1 MKRYLISV
9 TEWVGSSPEAIAK
22 AKEMFPHLEI
32 SPMTAIKQQGMM
44 QIWAETDAE
53 ACEIAKGYMHC
64 TLEGSEVSTE
74 ILEAIEAAKLWK
86 KGQWI

>member
-32 SPMTAIKQQGMM
+32 SPMAAIRQGMI
-44 QIWAETDAE
+44 QVLAETDAE
-53 ACEIAKGYMHC
+53 ACEKAKEYLPRI
-64 TLEGSEVSTE
+64 LESSEYSTE
-74 ILEAIEAAKLWK
+74 ILETIEVAKLWAR
-86 KGQWI
+86 GQWI

>member
-32 SPMTAIKQQGMM
+32 SPMVAIRQGMI
-44 QIWAETDAE
+44 QVWAETDAE
-53 ACEIAKGYMHC
+53 ACEKAKEYLPRI
-64 TLEGSEVSTE
+64 LESSEYSTE
-74 ILEAIEAAKLWK
+74 ILETIEVAKLWAR
-86 KGQWI
+86 GQWV

>member
-32 SPMTAIKQQGMM
+32 SPMAAIKQGMI
-44 QIWAETDAE
+44 QVWAPPDAE
-53 ACEIAKGYMHC
+53 ACEKAKEYMPR
-64 TLEGSEVSTE
+64 TLESSEYSTE
-74 ILEAIEAAKLWK
+74 ILETVEVGEVWVR
-86 KGQWI
+86 GQWI

>member
-22 AKEMFPHLEI
+22 AKELFPHLEI
-32 SPMTAIKQQGMM
+32 SPMTAIRQGTI
-44 QIWAETDAE
+44 QVWAETDAE
-53 ACEIAKGYMHC
+53 VCEKAKEYLPR
-64 TLEGSEVSTE
+64 TLESSEYSAE
-74 ILEAIEAAKLWK
+74 ILETVEASELWK

>member
-32 SPMTAIKQQGMM
+32 SPMAAIKQGMI
-44 QIWAETDAE
+44 QVWAAAAAE
-53 ACEIAKGYMHC
+53 ACEKAKEYMPR
-64 TLEGSEVSTE
+64 TLESSEYSTE
-74 ILEAIEAAKLWK
+74 ILETVEVGEVWVR
-86 KGQWI
+86 GQWI

>member
-9 TEWVGSSPEAIAK
+9 TEWVGSTPEAMAK
-22 AKEMFPHLEI
+22 AKKMFPNLEI
-32 SPMTAIKQQGMM
+32 SPMTPIKQGLLQV
-44 QIWAETDAE
+44 WAETDAE
-53 ACEIAKGYMHC
+53 ACEKAKEQMPRA
-64 TLEGSEVSTE
+64 LESSEYSAS

>member
-32 SPMTAIKQQGMM
+32 SPMAAIKQGMI
-44 QIWAETDAE
+44 QVWASADAE
-53 ACEIAKGYMHC
+53 ACEKAKEYMPR
-64 TLEGSEVSTE
+64 TLESSEYSTE
-74 ILEAIEAAKLWK
+74 ILETVEVGEVWVR
-86 KGQWI
+86 GQWI

>member
-22 AKEMFPHLEI
+22 AKELFPHLEI
-32 SPMTAIKQQGMM
+32 SPMTAIKQGMI
-44 QIWAETDAE
+44 QVLAEADAE
-53 ACEIAKGYMHC
+53 ACERAKGLMPRA
-64 TLEGSEVSTE
+64 LESSEYSTA
-74 ILEAIEAAKLWK
+74 ILEATEVSPLQA

>member
-22 AKEMFPHLEI
+22 AKELFPHLEI
-32 SPMTAIKQQGMM
+32 SPMTAIRQGTI
-44 QIWAETDAE
+44 QVWAESDAE
-53 ACEIAKGYMHC
+53 AYERAKEYLPR
-64 TLEGSEVSTE
+64 TLESSEYSTE
-74 ILEAIEAAKLWK
+74 ILETVEASELWK

>member
-32 SPMTAIKQQGMM
+32 SPMAAIKQGMI
-44 QIWAETDAE
+44 QVWAAADAE
-53 ACEIAKGYMHC
+53 ACEKAKEYMPR
-64 TLEGSEVSTE
+64 TLESSEYSTE
-74 ILEAIEAAKLWK
+74 ILETVEVGEVWVR
-86 KGQWI
+86 GQWI

>member
-32 SPMTAIKQQGMM
+32 SPMTAIRQGMLQVM
-44 QIWAETDAE
+44 AETDAE
-53 ACEIAKGYMHC
+53 ACEIAKEQMLHI
-64 TLEGSEVSTE
+64 LEDSEYSAE
-74 ILEAIEAAKLWK
+74 ILETIEVSKLWAR
-86 KGQWI
+86 GQWI

>member
-32 SPMTAIKQQGMM
+32 SPMAAIKQGMI
-44 QIWAETDAE
+44 QVWAAADAE
-53 ACEIAKGYMHC
+53 ACEKAKEYMPR
-64 TLEGSEVSTE
+64 TLESSEYSTE
-74 ILEAIEAAKLWK
+74 ILETVEVGEVWV